1 MPNCK
6 KEETPSF
13 FLVRS
18 RRKTLSIQLK
28 PDGSLL
34 VRAPFASQTVRI
46 EEFVRSHRDWIEK
59 NREKLRQRPAPLPL
73 TPEKEKELRRLT
85 RERVLPRV
93 PYWSARVGAVPR
105 KTQISP
111 ALKRWGSCSSK
122 GTVSLS
128 LMLGEQEEDA
138 ADYVIVHELCHLK
151 EMNHSPRFW
160 QLVESVLPDWRQRR
174 EKLRQAPG
182 YVRPTVS
189 EE

>member
-111 ALKRWGSCSSK
+111 ALKRWGSCNSK

-138 ADYVIVHELCHLK
+138 VDYVIVHELAHIRHK
-151 EMNHSPRFW
+151 NHGREFYRF
-160 QLVESVLPDWRQRR
+160 VASILPDYRQR
-174 EKLRQAPG
+174 EALLKQ
-182 YVRPTVS
+182 
-189 EE
+189 